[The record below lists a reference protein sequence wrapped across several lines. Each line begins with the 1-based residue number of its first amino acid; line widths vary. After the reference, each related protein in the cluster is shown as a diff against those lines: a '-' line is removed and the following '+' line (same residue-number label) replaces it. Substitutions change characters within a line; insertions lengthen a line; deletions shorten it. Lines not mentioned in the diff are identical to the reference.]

1 MKALVLG
8 GSGFIGSHL
17 VDRLVAE
24 QHEVAVLDVKP
35 AALPVQCF
43 VGQLEDSDLLRK
55 ALQGRDWVFHT
66 VSTTV
71 PATSNKNMEF
81 DIASNLISFVRLLE
95 LMRQSQVERIV
106 YLSSGGAVYGNPID
120 YPIREEHPLNPISSY
135 GVVKVAAEK
144 YLFLFKE
151 LYGLKPIIIRPSN
164 AYGPRQSIVKPQGV
178 IGHFL
183 SRAVQGQPLELWG
196 DGSIRRDYLFVR
208 DLVDLIMAAVS
219 KDAMGIFNAGAG
231 SDSSVLEIVAV
242 MEQVLQHKLE
252 VVCGPSM
259 KHDVQRVRLDITK
272 AQQNLAWSPQVHLRD
287 GIAEQFRYVAETV
300 AGR

>member
-17 VDRLVAE
+17 VDRLLTE
-24 QHEVAVLDVKP
+24 QHQVAVLDVKP
-35 AALPVQCF
+35 AALPVECF
-43 VGQLEDSDLLRK
+43 VGQLEDSDLLKK
-55 ALQGRDWVFHT
+55 ALQGRDLVFHT

-95 LMRQSQVERIV
+95 LMRENQVERVV

-135 GVVKVAAEK
+135 GIVKVAAEK
-144 YLFLFKE
+144 YLFLFQE

-164 AYGPRQSIVKPQGV
+164 AYGPRQSIVKPQGI

-183 SRAVQGQPLELWG
+183 SRALQGQPLEIWG
-196 DGSIRRDYLFVR
+196 
-208 DLVDLIMAAVS
+208 
-219 KDAMGIFNAGAG
+219 
-231 SDSSVLEIVAV
+231 
-242 MEQVLQHKLE
+242 
-252 VVCGPSM
+252 
-259 KHDVQRVRLDITK
+259 
-272 AQQNLAWSPQVHLRD
+272 
-287 GIAEQFRYVAETV
+287 
-300 AGR
+300 